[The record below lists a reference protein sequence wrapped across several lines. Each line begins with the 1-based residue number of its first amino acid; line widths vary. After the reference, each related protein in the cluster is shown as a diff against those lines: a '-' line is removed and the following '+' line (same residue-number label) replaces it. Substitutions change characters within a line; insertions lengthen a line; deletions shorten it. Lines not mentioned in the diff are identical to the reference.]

1 MGLNQQMQRSQLAQY
16 SVRPIDSSQLRR
28 NGAKNAGYPRSLG
41 IDHSRGHGVEV
52 GVTGAIHSIQAAAN
66 LITQPPIKIIQSS
79 ADPLRPGGSSPGCRR
94 GIDQLRPDP
103 VLRRVD
109 FHGDSVV
116 SAADSDSI
124 PD

>member
-1 MGLNQQMQRSQLAQY
+1 
-16 SVRPIDSSQLRR
+16 
-28 NGAKNAGYPRSLG
+28 
-41 IDHSRGHGVEV
+41 
-52 GVTGAIHSIQAAAN
+52 

-79 ADPLRPGGSSPGCRR
+79 ADPLRSGGSSPGCRR